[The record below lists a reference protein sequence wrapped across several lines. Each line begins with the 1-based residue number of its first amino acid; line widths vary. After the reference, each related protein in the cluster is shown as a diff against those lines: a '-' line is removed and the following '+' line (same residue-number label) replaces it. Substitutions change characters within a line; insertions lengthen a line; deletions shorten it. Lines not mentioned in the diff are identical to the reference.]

1 MIISAS
7 RRTDIPAFY
16 SQWFI
21 DCIQKG
27 YCTVTNP
34 FNPNQSKQ
42 VSLLPSDIDAI
53 VFWTRYPAPLM
64 KYLDD
69 LNTSGY
75 RYIFLFTITGYPQ
88 WLEPHSQELSHTIN
102 IFKSLSQAIGPQ
114 RIVWRYDPI
123 VFSKELDFD
132 FHINNFNFIASR
144 LSGFTHR
151 VIISIMEPYNKV
163 LRRLKKIKEKEIVL
177 YPLQSFDNSTLQQ
190 FFSTLKTI
198 ALNNAMSIQSCCSNV
213 IDYGIDNGACIDKT
227 LLADIFGIQLNYK
240 KDPYQRKECLC
251 AKSIDIGSYNT
262 CKFGCLYCYA
272 NK

>member
-27 YCTVTNP
+27 YCTVKNP
-34 FNPNQSKQ
+34 FNPNQSRN
-42 VSLLPSDIDAI
+42 VSLLPSDVDAI

-75 RYIFLFTITGYPQ
+75 RYIFLFTITGYPK
-88 WLEPHSQELSHTIN
+88 WLEPHSQELSNTIT
-102 IFKSLSQAIGPQ
+102 IFKKLSQTIGPQ

-123 VFSKELDFD
+123 LFSKELDFD
-132 FHINNFNFIASR
+132 FHIKNFHSIAHD
-144 LSGFTHR
+144 LSGFTQR

-163 LRRLKKIKEKEIVL
+163 IRRLKRINEKEILL
-177 YPLQSFDNSTLQQ
+177 YPLQDFDSSILQQ
-190 FFSTLKTI
+190 FFSALKSI
-198 ALNNAMSIQSCCSNV
+198 AVDCNMSIQSCCSNLA
-213 IDYGIDNGACIDKT
+213 DYAINNGACIDKS
-227 LLADIFGIQLNYK
+227 LLSDIFGIPLNYT
-240 KDPYQRKECLC
+240 KDTYQRKECLC

-262 CKFGCLYCYA
+262 CKSGCFYCYA
-272 NK
+272 NR